1 MTIRR
6 VLSQR
11 RASETFDLDFGGL
24 ARAHTITIG
33 FYDDGTIGEVF
44 INGGKSGEQV
54 EAIARDA
61 AVILS
66 LALQFGADLANIK
79 SAITRDAQGD
89 AQTIIGVVV
98 DRLCG
103 GGP

>member
-6 VLSQR
+6 VLPQR
-11 RASETFDLDFGGL
+11 RACESFDLDFGGL

-66 LALQFGADLANIK
+66 LALQFGVDLANIK